1 MPRPKRAQKGAG
13 RGTRNLHGQE
23 STIIIGIDFGTTFSG
38 VAWARS
44 SRPDQTN
51 IITSWKSNFNFNNDK
66 EKAPTAI
73 SYTDKGEEAPLW
85 GYAAPIGEST
95 LKWFKLCLLDEEDIP
110 QSLRGSAHIQTAK
123 ASLAKTGSH
132 AVDVIGDYL
141 RELWKYSLSFI
152 ERAEGASMVQLS
164 AFRVVVTLPAIWP
177 AYAQFRMKEAI
188 EKAGILGPRG
198 VADTTLEFISE
209 PEAAALATLKDMSD
223 RPDMGLG
230 DHFVVCDAGG
240 GTVVSYHP
248 INISTYQESLH
259 ECKDVITYTVV
270 SKDPMKIE
278 ESVRGD
284 GRLCGATFVD
294 ERFRNLL
301 KHKMAWGTWNKLGE
315 DGVARLMNNEWE
327 NGIKPQFC
335 NDGRKWTLQIPI
347 TSRKRD
353 HDEYSCPDID
363 ITNRDVIDV
372 FTPVMSQIVELV
384 AAQIQ
389 EVKKRYKKQPKFII
403 LVGGFGRCRH
413 LHSCLRD
420 ALRGQ
425 FDILQGSGGQ
435 PWTAV
440 CRGAV
445 LRGLETSG
453 DDAQES
459 AIRSRIARAS
469 YGTMCNVT
477 PWTEDEH
484 DVRDKEWCPV
494 TQVFIAADQASWFL
508 RIGETIQVGKCIE
521 MGFHQDLDKPI
532 DSISTDLIYSNA
544 LAPSDRCDETV
555 KELCQIRWSRVPN
568 FNELPSWK
576 NSKGQRVK
584 RLSYVIKMTSN
595 GVSLDFEISHEG
607 RVVAAK
613 NVVVDYSESGT
624 AAAAR
629 RSVAQVEVEDDDSGT
644 YVPPGSTNKRAQ
656 GSTTANQV
664 WGSMTWKEYAAQV
677 EARHR
682 G

>member
-73 SYTDKGEEAPLW
+73 SYTDQGEEAPLW

-177 AYAQFRMKEAI
+177 AYAQFRMREAI

-240 GTVVSYHP
+240 GTV
-248 INISTYQESLH
+248 
-259 ECKDVITYTVV
+259 DVITYTVV

-284 GRLCGATFVD
+284 
-294 ERFRNLL
+294 
-301 KHKMAWGTWNKLGE
+301 
-315 DGVARLMNNEWE
+315 ARLMNNEWE

-544 LAPSDRCDETV
+544 LVPSDRCDETV

-629 RSVAQVEVEDDDSGT
+629 RSVAQVEDDDSGT

-656 GSTTANQV
+656 GSASVNQV
-664 WGSMTWKEYAAQV
+664 WGSMTWREYAAQV